1 MKRFLRKDGQ
11 EKGFTLIELLIVLGI
26 IAALVAAI
34 APNLSVFQSRGET
47 GGKETENDAVQSALD
62 LMMTDKGKSAVT
74 ANSSTATN
82 DFSSVPVEA
91 GAGGLGTYLRST
103 TTVYAYCWDT
113 TGKVTNQLDLT
124 PTPLTC

>member
-1 MKRFLRKDGQ
+1 MKKYLRKGGQ

-34 APNLSVFQSRGET
+34 APNLSVFQDRGAT
-47 GGKETENDAVQSALD
+47 GGKETENEAVQAALD
-62 LMMTDKGKSAVT
+62 LMMTDVGLSAVT

-82 DFSSVPVEA
+82 DFTSTPTE
-91 GAGGLGTYLRST
+91 GALGTYLRST

-113 TGKVTNQLDLT
+113 TGKVTKQLDLT